1 MPLLHKYPLTH
12 EKLDRLAQSLF
23 DNLEKL
29 RAAAL
34 AMAEHQAS
42 IEEQIRLLEAGEL
55 KVCGGRHA

>member
-29 RAAAL
+29 GAAAR

-55 KVCGGRHA
+55 KV